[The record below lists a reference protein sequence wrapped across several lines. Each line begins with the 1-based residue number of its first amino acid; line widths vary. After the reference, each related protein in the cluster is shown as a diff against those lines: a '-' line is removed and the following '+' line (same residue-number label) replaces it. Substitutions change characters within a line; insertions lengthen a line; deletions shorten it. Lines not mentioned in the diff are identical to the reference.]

1 MTSIDRV
8 YAGRLSGM
16 IVRNPDGDAI
26 GRARDV
32 VVRLRPS
39 GAPSRAL
46 GLVLQLTDKR
56 RVFVPMGRITAIEP
70 NEILLNSGLV
80 SMRQFKARP
89 GESTVLG
96 DLVGSKVQIDDPDL
110 EHLHGVPQELTDVEM
125 ERSRTRDWILTRVA
139 VLGPKR
145 GLRGRRDVAVA
156 PWNHVHGLGAGAE
169 DLGDLG
175 RAEQRQVGRDH
186 QQAFGPGLG
195 REPGRLLGR
204 GAVAGRRRV
213 G

>member
-1 MTSIDRV
+1 M
-8 YAGRLSGM
+8 
-16 IVRNPDGDAI
+16 RNPDGDAI

-110 EHLHGVPQELTDVEM
+110 EHLHGVPQEEEATA
-125 ERSRTRDWILTRVA
+125 ILTA
-139 VLGPKR
+139 IIELASALGMR
-145 GLRGRRDVAVA
+145 AVA
-156 PWNHVHGLGAGAE
+156 EGVETEAQRSMLIDFGCC
-169 DLGDLG
+169 
-175 RAEQRQVGRDH
+175 RAQG
-186 QQAFGPGLG
+186 F
-195 REPGRLLGR
+195 LLGR
-204 GAVAGRRRV
+204 PEPADAFARRLV
-213 G
+213 D

>member
-1 MTSIDRV
+1 
-8 YAGRLSGM
+8 
-16 IVRNPDGDAI
+16 
-26 GRARDV
+26 
-32 VVRLRPS
+32 
-39 GAPSRAL
+39 
-46 GLVLQLTDKR
+46 
-56 RVFVPMGRITAIEP
+56 

-96 DLVGSKVQIDDPDL
+96 DLVGAKVQIDDPDL

-145 GLRGRRDVAVA
+145 GLRGRRAVAVA

-169 DLGDLG
+169 PSDHD
-175 RAEQRQVGRDH
+175 AELIAEFHEMRPADI
-186 QQAFGPGLG
+186 
-195 REPGRLLGR
+195 
-204 GAVAGRRRV
+204 AVAMTEMAPERRRRIAE
-213 G
+213 